1 MKRTIISSC
10 LFPLILA
17 ASMASTSCIFDSP
30 QGDDFYRTL
39 WESDE
44 VPLGPFKV
52 STMTLEFL
60 CNDGVS
66 ICLDDD
72 FAVFGTYE
80 SNSGTATFA
89 NLEVL
94 FENDGN
100 LKDAGKG
107 VAGKEGIG
115 DDGSDA
121 GQNLDITVTF
131 IEAHR
136 NGNTLFLLWRVQNAV
151 YPFTTALHRVTEQD
165 I

>member
-72 FAVFGTYE
+72 LAVFGTYE
-80 SNSGTATFA
+80 SDSGTATFA

-107 VAGKEGIG
+107 V
-115 DDGSDA
+115 A

-151 YPFTTALHRVTEQD
+151 YPFTTALNRVTDYEK
-165 I
+165 

>member
-72 FAVFGTYE
+72 LVVFGTYE
-80 SNSGTATFA
+80 SDSGTATFA

-107 VAGKEGIG
+107 V
-115 DDGSDA
+115 A